1 LSQVLYILAK
11 GALPDRA
18 LFPPAVRAGEQTS
31 VVLIQEAVGLQ
42 QVPGQQVYALQDDV
56 AQRKVTSAFPTI
68 SYRDLLRMI
77 FEADR
82 VVAI

>member
-1 LSQVLYILAK
+1 MSQVLYILAK
-11 GALPDRA
+11 GKLPDRA
-18 LFPPAVRAGEQTS
+18 LFPPAARSGEQTS

-56 AQRKVTSAFPTI
+56 AQRHVAPAFPTI
-68 SYRDLLRMI
+68 SYRDFLRMI

-82 VVAI
+82 VVAL